1 MVVFGNIL
9 LIPESAVSYTE
20 NLGIQT
26 SFLCSY
32 CLLSCKKIEV
42 QRSATLNKQSEHKTH

>member
-9 LIPESAVSYTE
+9 LIPESAVSYIE
-20 NLGIQT
+20 NLGKLQT

-32 CLLSCKKIEV
+32 CLLSCKTI
-42 QRSATLNKQSEHKTH
+42 